1 MAKSNKERQKDS
13 DDRERAKN
21 RKQKKYWAND
31 EEHVVLG
38 KTLKELR
45 SEQL

>member
-1 MAKSNKERQKDS
+1 MAKTPA
-13 DDRERAKN
+13 ERAAKSDNKN
-21 RKQKKYWAND
+21 RANGWKQKKYWAND